1 MDFIKYQCPSCEKTL
16 KIPTNL
22 IGKTLK
28 CPNCKNLINP
38 TFEENLVEEPLEPTL
53 VPAPV
58 RKRKP
63 ANVVFCQGCGAE
75 NSDQNISCENCNEP
89 LTSNNQMSN
98 SRKNTQYAEFLPR
111 VGAALLDGLFLSLM
125 SCATGVGF
133 GFLFWL
139 LILSNL
145 ELEIHQPGI
154 GPPELIQIFYNF
166 LSFGIGAIY
175 YITLDASINQ
185 GTWGKQIV
193 GIKVT
198 DLEGNRITVGQ
209 AFGRYFGKILSGC
222 TCGIGYLM
230 PLFTEKKQT
239 LHDMMAGCLALKK

>member
-16 KIPTNL
+16 KIPNNL

-38 TFEENLVEEPLEPTL
+38 TFEENFVEEPLKPTPTL
-53 VPAPV
+53 APV
-58 RKRKP
+58 QKRKP

-89 LTSNNQMSN
+89 LGSNNQNSN
-98 SRKNTQYAEFLPR
+98 FRKNTQYAEFLPR
-111 VGAALLDGLFLSLM
+111 VGATLLDALFLGLIG
-125 SCATGVGF
+125 CITGGGF
-133 GFLFWL
+133 GFLFGL

-145 ELEIHQPGI
+145 DNDAQQGASL
-154 GPPELIQIFYNF
+154 LFNIFLQF
-166 LSFGIGAIY
+166 LSFGIGVIY
-175 YITLDASINQ
+175 YITLETSTNQ

-198 DLEGNRITVGQ
+198 DLEGNRITVGR
-209 AFGRYFGKILSGC
+209 ALGRYFARTLSGC
-222 TCGIGYLM
+222 TCGIGFLF

-239 LHDMMAGCLALKK
+239 LHDMIAGCLALKK

>member
-1 MDFIKYQCPSCEKTL
+1 VDFIKYQCPSCEKTL

-98 SRKNTQYAEFLPR
+98 SRKKTQYAEFLPR
-111 VGAALLDGLFLSLM
+111 VGALLLDGLFLGLM
-125 SCATGVGF
+125 GGIIGGGL
-133 GFLFWL
+133 GFLFGFF
-139 LILSNL
+139 ILSGL
-145 ELEIHQPGI
+145 DRDAQPGALLFLNIFIQFLNVAI
-154 GPPELIQIFYNF
+154 GVT
-166 LSFGIGAIY
+166 Y
-175 YITLDASINQ
+175 YITLETSINQ

-198 DLEGNRITVGQ
+198 DLQGNRITVGQ
-209 AFGRYFGKILSGC
+209 AFGRYFCKILSGC
-222 TCGIGYLM
+222 TCLIGYLM